1 MKGRRGRDR
10 IVVGF
15 ITTVPDLDKER
26 PYANPLVRPL
36 LIPDLQD
43 WRKIEVCLINFNT
56 GKDDEGCIKF
66 CNILKWSATV

>member
-1 MKGRRGRDR
+1 MIVHLINAFYCTNIIILKGRRGRDR

-36 LIPDLQD
+36 LIHHLHD
-43 WRKIEVCLINFNT
+43 WRKME
-56 GKDDEGCIKF
+56 
-66 CNILKWSATV
+66 

>member
-1 MKGRRGRDR
+1 LDFHIDAVITYSLNNPSVIVLPRRDR

-36 LIPDLQD
+36 LIHHLHD
-43 WRKIEVCLINFNT
+43 WRKME
-56 GKDDEGCIKF
+56 
-66 CNILKWSATV
+66 